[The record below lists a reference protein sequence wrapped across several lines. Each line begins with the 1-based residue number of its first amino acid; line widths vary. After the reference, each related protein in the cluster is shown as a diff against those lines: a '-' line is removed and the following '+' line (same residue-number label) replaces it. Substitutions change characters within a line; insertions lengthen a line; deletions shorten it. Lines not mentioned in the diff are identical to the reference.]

1 MPLRYSYLNDT
12 NSISQDLEFRLRTTQ
27 LILVVFIAMNAVI
40 QSQLDRVEAA
50 LNTLID
56 SITSYN
62 PSINAAADL
71 LAADDELNN
80 GVQQCK

>member
-1 MPLRYSYLNDT
+1 MKLTL
-12 NSISQDLEFRLRTTQ
+12 ISS
-27 LILVVFIAMNAVI
+27 IAMNAVI
-40 QSQLDRVEAA
+40 QSQLDRVETA

-71 LAADDELNN
+71 LAADDELNT
-80 GVQQCK
+80 GVKQSQYSLI